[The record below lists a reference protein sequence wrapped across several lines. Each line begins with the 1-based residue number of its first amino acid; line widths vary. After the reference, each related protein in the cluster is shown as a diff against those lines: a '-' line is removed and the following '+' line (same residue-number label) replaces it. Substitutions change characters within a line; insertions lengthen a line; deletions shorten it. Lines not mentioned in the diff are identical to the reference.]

1 MPASLLCVDI
11 GNTLSK
17 AAVYT
22 GGRLT
27 DSVRGPGL
35 DMALLRAWKQ
45 QYGLEHAMLSA
56 VADNSQLP
64 QSELQALFTLHFPQ
78 QVRNLPIRVAYRTPD
93 TLGADRL
100 ACMVAAVSL
109 FPDRPVLVLQC
120 GTCLTVDLLTAD
132 AVYMGG
138 SISPGLRM
146 RFQTLNE
153 HTARL
158 PLVAADMEAGLYG
171 ESTETSIQA
180 GVWQGYLSE
189 CEGMIRKYR
198 AKYEHL
204 KVIITGG
211 DAAAVKDKLKM
222 TIFAFPDLVL
232 YGLMQMLKYDIE
244 KQ

>member
-1 MPASLLCVDI
+1 MPASLLCIDI
-11 GNTLSK
+11 GNTVSK
-17 AAVYT
+17 AAVYV
-22 GGRLT
+22 GGRLA
-27 DSVRGPGL
+27 DSVRGAGL
-35 DMALLRAWKQ
+35 DMALLEAWKR

-56 VADNSQLP
+56 VADDPRLP
-64 QSELQALFTLHFPQ
+64 LAELQSLFILHFPK
-78 QVRNLPIRVAYRTPD
+78 QVRNLPFRVAYRTPD

-100 ACMVAAVSL
+100 ACMAAAVSL
-109 FPDRPVLVLQC
+109 YPARPVLVLQC
-120 GTCLTVDLLTAD
+120 GTCLTVDLLTAE
-132 AVYMGG
+132 AVYAGG

-146 RFQTLNE
+146 RFQALQE

-158 PLVAADMEAGLYG
+158 PLVPADPEAPLYG
-171 ESTETSIQA
+171 QSTTGSIQS

-189 CEGMIRKYR
+189 CEGMIRKYD

-204 KVIITGG
+204 VVIITGG